1 MAKKRE
7 IRIKVQ
13 GVRRPEPDTRK
24 LARAIVRLAVEQGTA
39 HAQELADALE
49 AQETERHASLKHARA
64 AQRRASDTDYPGKD
78 AA

>member
-1 MAKKRE
+1 MAKRRE

-39 HAQELADALE
+39 QAQDLADALE
-49 AQETERHASLKHARA
+49 VQEADRQASLKHARA
-64 AQRRASDTDYPGKD
+64 AQRRASQSDQPRRG

>member
-1 MAKKRE
+1 MGKRRE

-39 HAQELADALE
+39 EAQDLADALE
-49 AQETERHASLKHARA
+49 AQEADRQASLKNARS
-64 AQRRASDTDYPGKD
+64 AQRRANENDQHRKG

>member
-1 MAKKRE
+1 MGKRRE

-39 HAQELADALE
+39 EAQDLADALE
-49 AQETERHASLKHARA
+49 AQEADRQASLKHARS
-64 AQRRASDTDYPGKD
+64 AQRRAYENDQHRKG